1 MKNYET
7 SEQLFIDIWEK
18 YGSPSEIDDAETIY
32 SFFTELVEIFIYI
45 VFVKSLCQ
53 QQMMF
58 TTFIK
63 Q

>member
-32 SFFTELVEIFIYI
+32 SFFTELVE
-45 VFVKSLCQ
+45 K
-53 QQMMF
+53 
-58 TTFIK
+58 K
-63 Q
+63 QALYCTRPLFSYKF